1 MEPEKEELKGNLTRQ
16 IAGTGYEI
24 GAGLTF
30 DALTAPLAW
39 TGPVYAAAN
48 FGEGAFSNIVGQLIR
63 GEKFNWSEVVSS
75 GALGMVPLSQLKA
88 AKYLKRPAAEAVENV
103 VGKAGSGK
111 RFITSGAVT
120 GVADQTIQA
129 GLGEQRL
136 PTTEEVV
143 GGALIGSA
151 IGGGIKGTA
160 VLGRNL
166 RDQIAGK
173 WPGNFVQ
180 SLGAGGWR
188 GGTSLRP
195 IRKDV
200 DQFLL
205 NQRLYKNLS
214 EVEQSRVRTLMNAK
228 DDYYQSRIG
237 TAGFDY
243 QRPSIGYTASSI
255 YPENAIT
262 TEGGRTLSIKWV
274 NNLRKGKWQG
284 KSGWRLYDREKGIR
298 STRRRYRSN
307 IPNQTNAAIA
317 RRREVLRAVPNHN
330 KIAQQVLDRL
340 TDSSDP
346 NDIDLY
352 NRIIGGQGAWYHEHV
367 NHLNSAAWVR
377 DAQGNIL
384 NHRWKRTPEGD
395 LIKFGDADNM
405 RLIGDTV
412 FARMKSNI
420 EEYLDGTSSEVIALR
435 NRYYLDMD
443 SSGDLLIRDTTRREI
458 TGEDVLIKTN
468 SGEIARISRRLNPED
483 AVDAFKNAIK
493 GGENFEPP
501 DIIQVDRTYT
511 IFQRDLMQETGD
523 LGLKDDRLPV
533 EKVEEE
539 LQEDIKKQR
548 KKIDQLKNVDNP
560 IQWRIDQAENELKD
574 LQDQLKLFKGTN

>member
-1 MEPEKEELKGNLTRQ
+1 MDPEKEEFKGNLTRQ
-16 IAGTGYEI
+16 ILGTGYEI
-24 GAGLTF
+24 GAGIGW
-30 DALTAPLAW
+30 DAVTAKTAIAPPL
-39 TGPVYAAAN
+39 YAALN
-48 FGEGAFSNIVGQLIR
+48 YGEGALSNIVGQLIR
-63 GEKFNWSEVVSS
+63 GEKFNWSEVHSS
-75 GALGMVPLSQLKA
+75 GVLGIVPLSQLRA
-88 AKYLKRPAAEAVENV
+88 AKYLKRPAAEAVEKV

-111 RFITSGAVT
+111 RLITSGAVT

-129 GLGEQRL
+129 GLDKRL

-151 IGGGIKGTA
+151 VGGGIQGTA

-173 WPGNFVQ
+173 WPGNFAQ
-180 SLGAGGWR
+180 SLGAGGWS
-188 GGTSLRP
+188 GGRSLRP

-228 DDYYQSRIG
+228 DDYYQSQIG

-262 TEGGRTLSIKWV
+262 TEGGKTLSIKWV

-307 IPNQTNAAIA
+307 IPNQTAAAIA

-330 KIAQQVLDRL
+330 KVAQQVLDRL
-340 TDSSDP
+340 TNSSDP

-367 NHLNSAAWVR
+367 SHLNSAAWVR

-420 EEYLDGTSSEVIALR
+420 EEHLDGTSSEVIALR
-435 NRYYLDMD
+435 KRYYLDMD
-443 SSGDLLIRDTTRREI
+443 SSGDLLIRDTTRQEV

-501 DIIQVDRTYT
+501 DIIQPDRTYT
-511 IFQRDLMQETGD
+511 IFQRDLMQETGA
-523 LGLKDDRLPV
+523 LGLKDDRAPV

-539 LQEDIKKQR
+539 LQELIQKQR
-548 KKIDQLKNVDNP
+548 KKIDQLNNVDNP
-560 IQWRIDQAENELKD
+560 VQWRIDQAENELKD
-574 LQDQLKLFKGTN
+574 LQNRLKLYKGTN